1 MSEHRPAP
9 RRPELWKLFVWGAVF
24 VVFVV
29 TKGQV
34 VWIAARTDPT
44 TTLAI
49 ACVIT
54 SFAVLLEGAWRRYV
68 PARRR

>member
-1 MSEHRPAP
+1 MSEHRPSP
-9 RRPELWKLFVWGAVF
+9 RRPELWKLLVWAAVF
-24 VVFVV
+24 FAFVV

-34 VWIAARTDPT
+34 VWMAAKNDPT

-54 SFAVLLEGAWRRYV
+54 SFAVLLEGIWRRYF
-68 PARRR
+68 PAHGR